1 MGAKET
7 FARGFNKLIFQGKKH
22 SPELCLIGAGVSA
35 AIGIWQVVKHS
46 RDGIKALDDY
56 REAMADIEQAECEE
70 ATAMGQDYT
79 EEDAKKDKTNLKIQ
93 TGFKFMHIYGK
104 AILAF
109 AASTALVLGSHH
121 VMAKRNLGLAT
132 AYTALDSAFT
142 DYRKQV
148 KETFGEDVDQD
159 LRYHLKAKEV
169 EETQTDAKGKE
180 KTVKTTKKVTE
191 EPVADEAKPWRLV
204 FSKQSSSLWQN
215 DFRMNLMILRGMET
229 TANEMLQA
237 KGFLFANSI
246 LRDLGMKE
254 RIDGQVM
261 GYVWDKNNPTYISF
275 GLPTTPAEIS
285 ALEFATN
292 GNPEII
298 ITLEDIKP
306 IYSMMKTEQ
315 KRRQEEAVLV

>member
-1 MGAKET
+1 
-7 FARGFNKLIFQGKKH
+7 
-22 SPELCLIGAGVSA
+22 
-35 AIGIWQVVKHS
+35 
-46 RDGIKALDDY
+46 
-56 REAMADIEQAECEE
+56 
-70 ATAMGQDYT
+70 
-79 EEDAKKDKTNLKIQ
+79 
-93 TGFKFMHIYGK
+93 
-104 AILAF
+104 
-109 AASTALVLGSHH
+109 
-121 VMAKRNLGLAT
+121 
-132 AYTALDSAFT
+132 
-142 DYRKQV
+142 
-148 KETFGEDVDQD
+148 
-159 LRYHLKAKEV
+159 
-169 EETQTDAKGKE
+169 
-180 KTVKTTKKVTE
+180 
-191 EPVADEAKPWRLV
+191 
-204 FSKQSSSLWQN
+204 
-215 DFRMNLMILRGMET
+215 MILRGMET

-298 ITLEDIKP
+298 ITLEVIKP